1 VFETEHE
8 LRAAVTFS
16 SQGQR
21 SMSNM
26 PTFIWLVEPTQIYD
40 LVKFHQNLTDSFH
53 VVMIIIIFVY
63 YSCSQ
68 TATATSTEPTSC
80 HSGQH

>member
-1 VFETEHE
+1 MNYV
-8 LRAAVTFS
+8 LPSLLALKVKD
-16 SQGQR
+16 QCQ
-21 SMSNM
+21 M

-68 TATATSTEPTSC
+68 TVQLQA
-80 HSGQH
+80 QNQQ